1 MTVLMADSCWK
12 ACSPHPTNKALFTP
26 LDFLIF
32 LSVSNK
38 ESNREKEFNKEN
50 KTSHLA
56 ESVINKN
63 IF

>member
-50 KTSHLA
+50 KEL
-56 ESVINKN
+56 
-63 IF
+63 FG